1 MSCKHCGCPTPRSRL
16 CKQCSI
22 ESRIEDR
29 VKAKKT
35 QPDPMTVEC
44 SRCALL
50 YVDDHTSMVQCP
62 CCGETMHR
70 TQPHIDA
77 ADVPYPAE
85 QEARWRDYNQL
96 DRSNAVPEI
105 AQLLTDGGD
114 EK

>member
-1 MSCKHCGCPTPRSRL
+1 
-16 CKQCSI
+16 
-22 ESRIEDR
+22 
-29 VKAKKT
+29 
-35 QPDPMTVEC
+35 
-44 SRCALL
+44 
-50 YVDDHTSMVQCP
+50 
-62 CCGETMHR
+62 MHR